1 MSEKPQQS
9 DPGAPSASDIR
20 VDSWQLRWAPAF
32 AKPYLRLI
40 RADRPIGTWLL
51 LIPCLWSAAL
61 AGQAA
66 GMATPPVYLMILF
79 AVGSFV
85 MRGAGCL
92 VNDLWDREIDAK
104 VARTADRPIAS
115 GEITVPQAFAFLGLL
130 LLIGLI
136 ILVQLNTATIILAI
150 SSLGLVAVYPLMKR
164 VTYWPQAFLGITFN
178 WGALVGWC
186 AVTGSVDTPALMLYG
201 AGILWTLG
209 YDTVY
214 GHQDKADDLM
224 VGVKSLSIRLGQRTG
239 PVVAMFYTGMVAII
253 AVVGI
258 SVQLGWPFFALLA
271 VAAAH
276 FAWQV
281 ITLEIDNPPNCLA
294 RFKSNRD
301 AGLIVFLGIL
311 LG

>member
-1 MSEKPQQS
+1 MSEKPQQ
-9 DPGAPSASDIR
+9 PHRGAPSASDIR
-20 VDSWQLRWAPAF
+20 VDSWQLRWAPA
-32 AKPYLRLI
+32 AARPYLRLI

-51 LIPCLWSAAL
+51 LIPCLWSSAL
-61 AGQAA
+61 AGQAV
-66 GMATPPVYLMILF
+66 GMATPPVYLMALF

-85 MRGAGCL
+85 MRGAGCV

-115 GEITVPQAFAFLGLL
+115 GEVSVRQAFVFLGLL
-130 LLIGLI
+130 LFAGLVV
-136 ILVQLNTATIILAI
+136 LVQLNTATILLAA

-186 AVTGSVDTPALMLYG
+186 AVTGGVDAPALLLYG

-214 GHQDKADDLM
+214 GHQDKADDIM
-224 VGVKSLSIRLGQRTG
+224 VGVKSLSIRLGQKTR
-239 PVVAMFYTGMVAII
+239 PVVTAFYTGAVALLAAAGY
-253 AVVGI
+253 AVD
-258 SVQLGWPFFALLA
+258 LGWPFYALMA
-271 VAAAH
+271 AAAAH
-276 FAWQV
+276 FVWQV
-281 ITLEIDNPPNCLA
+281 ATLDIDDPANCLV

-301 AGLIVFLGIL
+301 AGLIVFIGIL